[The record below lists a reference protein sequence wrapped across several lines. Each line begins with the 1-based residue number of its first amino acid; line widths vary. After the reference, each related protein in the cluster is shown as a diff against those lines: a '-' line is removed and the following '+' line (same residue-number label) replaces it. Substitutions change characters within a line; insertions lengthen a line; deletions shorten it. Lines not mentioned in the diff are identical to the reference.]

1 MLSLIANS
9 EPSIRRT
16 KCGHAR
22 RQVIIPS
29 LSVPARCQVTDGVT
43 EVPHAKNADAAAAP
57 PSERGHLIPPALEQ
71 TSLTSSCVLSA
82 IWIFSAVF
90 LVAAPKKLDFESLES
105 DFRTQVQFSSL
116 ARVDSCI

>member
-43 EVPHAKNADAAAAP
+43 EVPHAKNADAAAA
-57 PSERGHLIPPALEQ
+57 ERARSPHSPRTRTNFFNFFVYAERDMD
-71 TSLTSSCVLSA
+71 
-82 IWIFSAVF
+82 F
-90 LVAAPKKLDFESLES
+90 LGCFPRCSPQEVGF
-105 DFRTQVQFSSL
+105 
-116 ARVDSCI
+116 